1 MMALLD
7 TNVVIRHFTGDP
19 PAQARR
25 ATAYLKAAAAEELTL
40 LDLHVAECVYVLEG
54 PYRQRRSDV
63 GRLMG
68 SVLGLQ
74 SVLLEN
80 EQAILRS
87 LDLYVNGGFDF
98 ADAYFVARAEAAGG
112 DHSEAA

>member
-1 MMALLD
+1 M
-7 TNVVIRHFTGDP
+7 
-19 PAQARR
+19 
-25 ATAYLKAAAAEELTL
+25 TA
-40 LDLHVAECVYVLEG
+40 LEG

>member
-1 MMALLD
+1 
-7 TNVVIRHFTGDP
+7 
-19 PAQARR
+19 
-25 ATAYLKAAAAEELTL
+25 
-40 LDLHVAECVYVLEG
+40 
-54 PYRQRRSDV
+54 
-63 GRLMG
+63 MG

-74 SVLLEN
+74 SILLEN